1 MASHAYTTTPL
12 LRPASAERRPS
23 SPPGRLIAAGG
34 PVSAALRTV
43 LAADSGRQRLQELR
57 RAIADRIE
65 ADLALLDSL
74 DGDAD
79 LEVDAGEGPEGDD
92 EREHDEAER
101 GIADHD
107 GLVEQGCRPWEVA
120 V

>member
-12 LRPASAERRPS
+12 LRPASVERWPL
-23 SPPGRLIAAGG
+23 SPPGRLFAPGG
-34 PVSAALRTV
+34 PVSAAV
-43 LAADSGRQRLQELR
+43 GADAADRKRIRDLR

-79 LEVDAGEGPEGDD
+79 LEVDAGEEPEGDD
-92 EREHDEAER
+92 EREHDEAEC
-101 GIADHD
+101 GVADHD

-120 V
+120 I